1 LCNGRYDGALEPVE
15 EPPESLEL
23 DFANDKL
30 RRLRRAFEAQK
41 RAQQLQGQLD
51 GLAAGA
57 GEQGHRSGAH
67 VSVGGAAGGDPEQ
80 AWAVRAVAAARAA
93 AERVSAAA
101 AHAYADAA
109 GPLGLQPG
117 AVAAL
122 GDALRTA
129 LAEVESLGGGAV
141 APVPST
147 APTAFGDLRGG
158 GLAGDGGRAAQRAE
172 ERTGVRR
179 RERMRSIESFLVARQ
194 AEKETEAGV

>member
-1 LCNGRYDGALEPVE
+1 ME

-141 APVPST
+141 APVPSA
-147 APTAFGDLRGG
+147 APTAFGNLGG
-158 GLAGDGGRAAQRAE
+158 GGGHAAQRAE